1 MRRFALSMPHGKA
14 ALLVL
19 LASAAGALI
28 AGLPRHAP
36 VLAQQPT
43 GSIPTVTGTPAG
55 PTVAVDPSLGQ
66 VDVYAGPSSFNYP
79 AIGVLLTGVRVPA
92 LGRAV
97 GNDDWIMIRYPG
109 VPGSTAWVYALYV
122 SLSATGGADLPR
134 IEVPPTPTPASTPTI
149 DPTLAAAF
157 IPVQNATRLPTFT
170 PAAPQAIPTY
180 VNPANAPGRI
190 PIGLLILG
198 FVVVG
203 VLGTMVSF
211 LRGR

>member
-1 MRRFALSMPHGKA
+1 MCRFVLCLPHGKA
-14 ALLVL
+14 AALVFL
-19 LASAAGALI
+19 VSAAAVLI
-28 AGLPRHAP
+28 GGLPRSAP

-43 GSIPTVTGTPAG
+43 GSLPTVTGTPAG

-79 AIGVLLTGVRVPA
+79 AIGVLLTGSRVPA

-122 SLSATGGADLPR
+122 SLSGTGGADLPR
-134 IEVPPTPTPASTPTI
+134 IDVPPTPTPASTPTI

-170 PAAPQAIPTY
+170 PAAPQAVPTF
-180 VNPANAPGRI
+180 VDQINPPGRI
-190 PIGLLILG
+190 PVGLLILG